1 MVHLIFFLS
10 LVVPNK
16 KRNTSNSNDSIDDS
30 SCNTADREPVE
41 SDNDSNS
48 DGDEK
53 SDEKVNSNK
62 LIPSGPEQD
71 DLIETKENTF
81 QENL

>member
-1 MVHLIFFLS
+1 M
-10 LVVPNK
+10 PNK
-16 KRNTSNSNDSIDDS
+16 KRHTSNSNDSIDDS
-30 SCNTADREPVE
+30 SCNTADRESGE

-48 DGDEK
+48 DRDEK
-53 SDEKVNSNK
+53 SDDKFNSNK

-71 DLIETKENTF
+71 DLVETRENTF